1 MLGRSGG
8 ECEAVLSWQVS
19 AASAEVVAGDHEEE
33 EEEEAR
39 GTAMEQAKGSGE
51 VSATDARADAGV
63 EEDCWWCGGVV
74 WCVCVQR
81 AWCSEMGRRASWSM
95 QFACRVSVR
104 CAACVVC
111 SVRRVWCAVCRVR
124 CAWVCS
130 G

>member
-33 EEEEAR
+33 EEEEEGR

-63 EEDCWWCGGVV
+63 EEGWW
-74 WCVCVQR
+74 WQ
-81 AWCSEMGRRASWSM
+81 WWW
-95 QFACRVSVR
+95 
-104 CAACVVC
+104 CVVC
-111 SVRRVWCAVCRVR
+111 VCAESLV
-124 CAWVCS
+124 
-130 G
+130 